1 MGLVTYSLKNL
12 FKKPATVIDP
22 HREIPVPD
30 RYRGVLVLDR
40 EKCVLCGLCA
50 KVCPA
55 NCIAVD
61 RKEGTYIYN
70 PVKCIGCRR
79 CEDVCNK
86 KAVKIVN
93 RIRDPTYEI
102 ELIKF

>member
-1 MGLVTYSLKNL
+1 
-12 FKKPATVIDP
+12 
-22 HREIPVPD
+22 
-30 RYRGVLVLDR
+30 
-40 EKCVLCGLCA
+40 
-50 KVCPA
+50 VCPA

-93 RIRDPTYEI
+93 RIREPTYEI
-102 ELIKF
+102 ELVKY